1 MLRLFY
7 DYPSPASA
15 VAMLR
20 LQRLADQG
28 AAVAFVGF
36 DVLGLQVAVPATLDQ
51 LAELERHQDR
61 AAELG
66 LVMRRPRLRPPT
78 LGAHVIAE
86 VAEDH
91 GLGAAW
97 RWACLSGYW
106 THGVD
111 LGDASQLAELAA
123 SAGLPDDEV
132 AAALGDPARRAA
144 VRARMLEARS
154 RGIGGVPVLE
164 HAGTLLPPDLPE
176 DDLRALAEM

>member
-7 DYPSPASA
+7 DHPSPAAA
-15 VAMLR
+15 VAVLR
-20 LQRLADQG
+20 LQRLADEG
-28 AAVAFVGF
+28 LDVTFVGF

-51 LAELERHQDR
+51 LAELERNQER
-61 AAELG
+61 ARELG
-66 LVMRRPRLRPPT
+66 LEMRRPRLRPPT
-78 LGAHVIAE
+78 LGAHVIND

-106 THGVD
+106 TRGVD
-111 LGDASQLAELAA
+111 LGDHVRLRELAA
-123 SAGLPDDEV
+123 STGLPRGEV
-132 AAALGDPARRAA
+132 AGALADAARRAA

-164 HAGTLLPPDLPE
+164 HAGTLLPPDLND
-176 DDLRALAEM
+176 DDLRALAAM

>member
-1 MLRLFY
+1 MLRVFF
-7 DYPSPASA
+7 DHPSPAAA
-15 VAMLR
+15 VAVLR
-20 LQRLADQG
+20 LQRLADEG
-28 AAVAFVGF
+28 LAVAFVGF

-51 LAELERHQDR
+51 LAELERSQDR
-61 AAELG
+61 ARELG
-66 LVMRRPRLRPPT
+66 LEMRRPRLRPPT
-78 LGAHVIAE
+78 LGAHVIGE

-111 LGDASQLAELAA
+111 LGDHAQLRELAG
-123 SAGLPDDEV
+123 SAGLPDDAV
-132 AAALGDPARRAA
+132 AAALADPARRAT

-164 HAGTLLPPDLPE
+164 HAGTLLPPDLPD
-176 DDLRALAEM
+176 DDLRVLAAM